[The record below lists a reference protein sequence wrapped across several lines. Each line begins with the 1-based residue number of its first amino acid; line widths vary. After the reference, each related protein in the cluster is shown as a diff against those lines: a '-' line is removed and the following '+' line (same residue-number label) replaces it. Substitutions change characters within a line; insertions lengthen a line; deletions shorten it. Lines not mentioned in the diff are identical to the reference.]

1 MGTSFIGKHIKLI
14 EFFVVD
20 VLEYYNWFAPMP
32 KAVAAVSFV
41 CDALPSACLFV
52 KNKILHLN
60 MTVDNLERFDVFI
73 SNEPS
78 GQSYRTFIYY
88 IQQSVSGRTA
98 LYDYGK
104 IKNKQLYGSTEAPL
118 VPFENYTLPTALMS
132 GALDH
137 MAPPADVSWI
147 ADQLGDNI
155 VFKKQYNNDH
165 FTFALGKDMTFFSVD
180 AVDLL
185 KEYN

>member
-1 MGTSFIGKHIKLI
+1 
-14 EFFVVD
+14 
-20 VLEYYNWFAPMP
+20 
-32 KAVAAVSFV
+32 
-41 CDALPSACLFV
+41 
-52 KNKILHLN
+52 
-60 MTVDNLERFDVFI
+60 
-73 SNEPS
+73 
-78 GQSYRTFIYY
+78 
-88 IQQSVSGRTA
+88 
-98 LYDYGK
+98 
-104 IKNKQLYGSTEAPL
+104 
-118 VPFENYTLPTALMS
+118 MS

-155 VFKKQYNNDH
+155 VFNKQYNNDH